1 MPDRNVP
8 PSPAAKLRV
17 LLVDD
22 HVVVREGL
30 KALINQEADMEVV
43 GEAADGRDLPPLAE
57 TVRPDVVIMDVSM
70 PHLNGIEATRQLKET
85 MPETKVLAL
94 SMHEDRTHIRR
105 MIEAGATGYVFKR
118 AMADELLHALRLIG
132 AGALYVDPEAASHLD
147 TLLARPAPRFGKK
160 GAPELSPRETEV
172 LRLIAQG
179 FSNKEI
185 AAQLGITVKTVETH
199 RARSMEKLGLQ
210 SRAAIVRLAME
221 RGWLQ
226 DPA

>member
-1 MPDRNVP
+1 
-8 PSPAAKLRV
+8 
-17 LLVDD
+17 
-22 HVVVREGL
+22 
-30 KALINQEADMEVV
+30 
-43 GEAADGRDLPPLAE
+43 
-57 TVRPDVVIMDVSM
+57 
-70 PHLNGIEATRQLKET
+70 
-85 MPETKVLAL
+85 
-94 SMHEDRTHIRR
+94 MHEDRMYIRR

-147 TLLARPAPRFGKK
+147 TLLARPVQRFGKK

-185 AAQLGITVKTVETH
+185 ASQLGITVKTVETH
-199 RARSMEKLGLQ
+199 RARSMDKLGLQ
-210 SRAAIVRLAME
+210 SRAAIVRLALE

>member
-1 MPDRNVP
+1 MRDRGAP
-8 PSPAAKLRV
+8 PSATKLRV

-22 HVVVREGL
+22 HLVVREGL

-43 GEAADGRDLPPLAE
+43 GEVADARELRQAAE
-57 TVRPDVVIMDVSM
+57 TVHPEVVIMDVSM

-85 MPETKVLAL
+85 MPEIKILAL
-94 SMHEDRTHIRR
+94 SMHEDRMYIRR

-147 TLLARPAPRFGKK
+147 TLLARPAQRFGKK

-185 AAQLGITVKTVETH
+185 ANQLGITVKTVETH
-199 RARSMEKLGLQ
+199 RSRSMDKLGLQ
-210 SRAAIVRLAME
+210 SRAAIVRLALE